1 MAAREPG
8 TTILH
13 LDEHFVAVAKPPGL
27 LTSRDRWDPELLTV
41 IDRAAELVQAEL
53 GEPVKAR
60 SVHRLDRETS
70 GIMLVGLTPLG
81 GRALSSQFRDR
92 EVEKRYLALI
102 AGAPPG
108 TEGTIDARIDTDSN
122 REGTMRVVKKRGKVA
137 TTDWRELERFR
148 GYALVEARPRTG
160 RTHQIRVH
168 FAHAGMP
175 LAVDRLY
182 GGERTGVH
190 LSEFKRR
197 YVPNRTG
204 KERPLIGRLTLH
216 AESLA
221 FRHPVTEER
230 IEISAPLPRDFETT
244 LKQLRKHAAV

>member
-1 MAAREPG
+1 MASREPG

-13 LDEHFVAVAKPPGL
+13 LDEHFVAVAKPSGL
-27 LTSRDRWDPELLTV
+27 LTSRDRWDPERLTV
-41 IDRAAELVQAEL
+41 IDRAAELVEAAI

-60 SVHRLDRETS
+60 SVHRLDRGTS
-70 GIMLVGLTPLG
+70 GIVLVGLTALG
-81 GRALSSQFRDR
+81 GRSLSSQFRDR

-108 TEGTIDARIDTDSN
+108 AEGTIDVRIDSDSG
-122 REGTMRVVKKRGKVA
+122 REGAMRAVKKRGKTA
-137 TTDWRELERFR
+137 MTAWREVERFR
-148 GYALVEARPRTG
+148 GFALVEARPKTV

-175 LAVDRLY
+175 LAVDDLY
-182 GGERTGVH
+182 GGERTAIY

-197 YVPNRTG
+197 YVPNRSG

-221 FRHPVTEER
+221 FRHPETDER

-244 LKQLRKHAAV
+244 LKQMRKHAAV